1 MPPGHTARE
10 SANAVSVQEAAASK
24 LLDATLELATSCRPQ
39 DGATAAY
46 VFRFLLR
53 LPSFSRVLR
62 TRRDDSDEDDD
73 DDDDCCY
80 RYLPVLTLLVGWQE
94 GHPACKKLSGGVLA
108 WLSVWS
114 EVQTFIWPS

>member
-1 MPPGHTARE
+1 MGLFYNAPEPTRGHKSNTLITMLPGHTARE

-24 LLDATLELATSCRPQ
+24 LLDATLELAASCRPQ

-53 LPSFSRVLR
+53 LPSFSCVLR
-62 TRRDDSDEDDD
+62 TRHDDSDEDD

-80 RYLPVLTLLVGWQE
+80 RYLPVLTLW
-94 GHPACKKLSGGVLA
+94 LSGNKGMYPVKN
-108 WLSVWS
+108 
-114 EVQTFIWPS
+114 